1 MHSTIKVKI
10 KVLLKPAQV
19 AKRLSEDEKI
29 PTMANLTPQHP
40 QPPKKGGKTY
50 ILKYASVHIY

>member
-40 QPPKKGGKTY
+40 QPPKKGGK
-50 ILKYASVHIY
+50 HIF